1 MARERRLMRSNASR
15 TPFEPPERASV
26 LAEDPNR
33 RRHASALRVIDG
45 TSPKTRTEAADCP
58 QLPASSVLSSAQWSG
73 GTLTTS
79 AAWNPAEPER
89 CFAAFA
95 AHELRGEI
103 TLQLALAEVT
113 LADPTA
119 DTVALRE
126 MGNGVVAA
134 CERQERLLEALLTL
148 TRTEYGHLRREPVDV
163 AATAA
168 EVLRAHDHREL
179 TSTTAL
185 ERARTTGDPLLLERL
200 VANLIENAVR
210 HNVPGGRLD
219 VATYTVAG
227 HPILTIANTGP
238 VIPSGELTR
247 LFQPFQ
253 RRNSHEGSAADG
265 VGLGLAIVH
274 AIAHAHNATVNA
286 EARTGGGLRIAI
298 GFPAVA

>member
-1 MARERRLMRSNASR
+1 MFELPRKASL
-15 TPFEPPERASV
+15 V
-26 LAEDPNR
+26 AEDPKGMC
-33 RRHASALRVIDG
+33 HVSDLTVIDLS
-45 TSPKTRTEAADCP
+45 SPKIRAGAAECP
-58 QLPASSVLSSAQWSG
+58 QLPARSGLPRAECDG
-73 GTLTTS
+73 GTPTTS
-79 AAWNPAEPER
+79 AAWNPAETER

-103 TLQLALAEVT
+103 TLQLTLAEAT

-119 DTVALRE
+119 DTAALRA

-148 TRTEYGHLRREPVDV
+148 ARTEYGQLRREPVDL

-168 EVLRAHDHREL
+168 EALRAHDHREL
-179 TSTTAL
+179 RSSAAL

-200 VANLIENAVR
+200 VANLIENAIR
-210 HNVPGGRLD
+210 HNIPGGRLD

-227 HPILTIANTGP
+227 HASFTIANTGP

-253 RRNSHEGSAADG
+253 RRSSHEGSSADG

-274 AIAHAHNATVNA
+274 AIAHAHDATVNA

>member
-1 MARERRLMRSNASR
+1 M
-15 TPFEPPERASV
+15 
-26 LAEDPNR
+26 
-33 RRHASALRVIDG
+33 
-45 TSPKTRTEAADCP
+45 
-58 QLPASSVLSSAQWSG
+58 
-73 GTLTTS
+73 TS
-79 AAWNPAEPER
+79 AAWDHAEPER
-89 CFAAFA
+89 SFAAFA

-103 TLQLALAEVT
+103 TLQLALAEAT
-113 LADPTA
+113 LADPNA
-119 DTVALRE
+119 DTAALRE
-126 MGNGVVAA
+126 MGNGVVVA

-148 TRTEYGHLRREPVDV
+148 ARTEYGHLRREPVDL

-179 TSTTAL
+179 RSTTAL
-185 ERARTTGDPLLLERL
+185 EPARTTGDPLLLERL

-227 HPILTIANTGP
+227 HASFTIANTGP
-238 VIPSGELTR
+238 VIPTGELLG

-253 RRNSHEGSAADG
+253 RRNSHEGPSADG

-274 AIAHAHNATVNA
+274 AIANAHDATVNA